1 MLLLLGS
8 AGCGGDESPGAEGVD
23 GHNVRVDDTGRDD
36 TADGGGWLLVVPA
49 ERAGRTRRCR
59 VPPQGSAY
67 GCDVIDLPASGEL
80 VTSFGEGGFIA
91 RLQDH

>member
-1 MLLLLGS
+1 MLRVAVLVLLLLGS
-8 AGCGGDESPGAEGVD
+8 AGCGGDES
-23 GHNVRVDDTGRDD
+23 DD

-49 ERAGRTRRCR
+49 ERAGRTLLCR

-91 RLQDH
+91 RLQDQ